1 MGNEHNRHVLV
12 IGAGPAGLFAAR
24 KLVEEGIEVTL
35 LNRDIKPGGLAEYG
49 IYYDKYKIKEGLRKQ
64 FRQILDLSAVN
75 YIGNVT
81 VGNTGDVALDELRG
95 MGFDAVL
102 VTSGAQG
109 TKRMNL
115 PGEDLTGV
123 YHAKDVVYHYNKLPP
138 YGTQKFQVRGR
149 VAAVGVGNVMMDI
162 AHWAIRDL
170 KVDEVIGIARRGPAE
185 VKFTEKEMGYVIANL
200 DQPALDEELARCA
213 PFMQEVEQDVQAA
226 KDFLLSALP
235 RAEQKISDTRLRFDF
250 LASPT
255 RIIGNEK
262 GEVVG
267 LEVEDNRLVL
277 KVEETKAVGL
287 GTHRVLDVDSV
298 IFCIGDAVDKDFG
311 LSVEWN
317 EFVKNPNPVYPID
330 GISYEAYDAEQK
342 QPLEGI
348 FIAGWS
354 RQASYGL
361 VGLARRDGENGVKAI
376 LEYLKTR
383 PSAHSSGSPA
393 EVLESRLHQNSKQR
407 VYKQDL
413 ARLEEAEQSRKQALG
428 TADFKFMTNEEMFE
442 VMRK

>member
-1 MGNEHNRHVLV
+1 MGNDHNRHVLV

-64 FRQILDLSAVN
+64 FRQILDLPAVN

-81 VGNTGDVALDELRG
+81 VGNNGDVSLEELRG
-95 MGFDAVL
+95 MGFDAIL
-102 VTSGAQG
+102 VASGAQG
-109 TKRMNL
+109 TKKMNL
-115 PGEDLTGV
+115 RGEDLTGV
-123 YHAKDVVYHYNKLPP
+123 YHAKDVVYHYNQLPP
-138 YGTQKFQVRGR
+138 YSTREFKVRGR
-149 VAAVGVGNVMMDI
+149 VAVVGVGNVMMDI
-162 AHWAIRDL
+162 SHWAIRDL
-170 KVDEVIGIARRGPAE
+170 KVDEVIGVARRGPAE

-213 PFMQEVEQDVQAA
+213 PFMQEVGQDVQAA

-235 RAEQKISDTRLRFDF
+235 RAEQAISDTRLRFDF

-267 LEVEDNRLVL
+267 LEVEDNKLVL
-277 KVEETKAVGL
+277 KGEETKAVGL
-287 GTHRVLDVDSV
+287 GIHRVLNIDSV
-298 IFCIGDAVDKDFG
+298 IFCIGDAVDSDFG
-311 LSVEWN
+311 LPVEWN
-317 EFVKNPNPVYPID
+317 EFVKNPNPVYPVD
-330 GISYEAYDAEQK
+330 GTSYEAYDAEQNC
-342 QPLEGI
+342 PLEGV

-383 PSAHSSGSPA
+383 PVSHSSDSPA
-393 EVLESRLHQNSKQR
+393 EVLENRLYQDKKR
-407 VYKQDL
+407 LVRKQDL
-413 ARLEEAEQSRKQALG
+413 ARLEEAEQARKLALG
-428 TADFKFMTNEEMFE
+428 AADFKFKTNAEMFE
-442 VMRK
+442 VMGK